1 MQIQR
6 MFLRQKELGIHPDV
20 QFRVVDIPQYA
31 PEEVKRIMNVTVP
44 GVGPSSM
51 KCKLDPARQL
61 IEQLEIAK
69 KLKEKGYN
77 PLDYKLDVEEI
88 TLKLKQM
95 KATRE
100 YSLLQKFS
108 QIYETGRGCPE
119 AIRQV
124 YNDALRRCSES
135 QEAIPTYKRILKRKV
150 NPFTAEIERTKATLD
165 ELAHKLSECVLVKE
179 RAAYVNKALKTIMK

>member
-1 MQIQR
+1 MKNKQNRLAAI
-6 MFLRQKELGIHPDV
+6 
-20 QFRVVDIPQYA
+20 
-31 PEEVKRIMNVTVP
+31 RIIISNEK
-44 GVGPSSM
+44 VGS
-51 KCKLDPARQL
+51 Q
-61 IEQLEIAK
+61 EQLQKILNEKGFDITQATLSRDLKQLKIAK

-135 QEAIPTYKRILKRKV
+135 QETIPTYKRIFKRKV
-150 NPFTAEIERTKATLD
+150 NPFTAEIERTKATLE
-165 ELAHKLSECVLVKE
+165 ELAHKLSKCVLVKE
-179 RAAYVNKALKTIMK
+179 RAGFVNKALKTIMK